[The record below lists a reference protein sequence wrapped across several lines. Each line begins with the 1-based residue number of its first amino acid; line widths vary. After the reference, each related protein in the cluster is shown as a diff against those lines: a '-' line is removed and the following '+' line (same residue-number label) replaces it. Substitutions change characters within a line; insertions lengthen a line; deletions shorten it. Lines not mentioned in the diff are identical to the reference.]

1 MSNYTFTL
9 NMIPNTGTPVVVN
22 LSQGDIGRELTFKLV
37 EGSDPNI
44 TIATDASAIT
54 IAGTKPSGLGFSETC
69 TATSGNTIT
78 VSTTEAMTQESG
90 MIPAE
95 VRFVAGTK
103 DLGTANIIFA
113 IEESPHPAGT
123 TDGTQETMQNL
134 EARLQTQIDDLD
146 TRVNELEAGGGEA
159 IYYTITNNLSNVTN
173 GNGATSV
180 KEGRSYTAIL
190 SLAEGAELQ
199 SITIKMG
206 GVDITHTAWNSET
219 MTISISSVTN
229 NLVITANASIIIRQ
243 TVTWAGAGADK
254 NTDTIDA
261 TQNELYWELPYIE
274 GSSAY
279 ASGATAESDFVR
291 IRANLYSDAEATT
304 LVGYWYMDTK
314 EIETGSSRTTINSP
328 TMPTD
333 TLTQVAPKGYY
344 VKLIA
349 MKRSGFYDNASC
361 TTFLNENANIVT
373 LKSAESEDEGD
384 TVSNAESVDN
394 DLLQMYSLNAVSLNT
409 STASDATSYAGVIET
424 AKNAWMTEYG
434 GSIDKIPIIIHTDQ
448 HDSMGDEASAT
459 MWETIDN
466 MVSWYDI
473 SKVINL
479 GDTTNSYD
487 NFDNPLLGDANLE
500 AYLEATKHIPF
511 SKRIEVFG
519 NHDCMKIIDASLTY
533 IPQAPN
539 YLNPYF
545 KNVMAKRTSNNGNWC
560 VTYDDY
566 FNIKYIIYSNYDWLA
581 SLSDYGVTT
590 EQYNFLIEEMS
601 KNDGYDIILLGHTD
615 VNIYQEHTG
624 QLAKARYEKT
634 SGSFTD
640 RLGITHTYDFTGCE
654 NDLLVCLHGHSH
666 SDAYNYTETVLS
678 QCFANYYANTR
689 PIYFVIVDRANRQL
703 KVWKVTNTPAYETYT
718 RTLTEV

>member
-1 MSNYTFTL
+1 MPELDSIIL
-9 NMIPNTGTPVVVN
+9 NG
-22 LSQGDIGRELTFKLV
+22 V
-37 EGSDPNI
+37 EY
-44 TIATDASAIT
+44 
-54 IAGTKPSGLGFSETC
+54 
-69 TATSGNTIT
+69 
-78 VSTTEAMTQESG
+78 
-90 MIPAE
+90 
-95 VRFVAGTK
+95 
-103 DLGTANIIFA
+103 DL
-113 IEESPHPAGT
+113 
-123 TDGTQETMQNL
+123 
-134 EARLQTQIDDLD
+134 
-146 TRVNELEAGGGEA
+146 AGGGTA
-159 IYYTITNNLSNVTN
+159 TYYTITNNLSNVIN
-173 GNGATSV
+173 SNGATSV
-180 KEGRSYTAIL
+180 KEGRPYTALL

-199 SITIKMG
+199 SITVKMG
-206 GVDITHTAWNSET
+206 GVDITSTAWNSET

-229 NLVITANASIIIRQ
+229 NLVITAKATIVIRQ
-243 TVTWAGAGADK
+243 TVTWDGAGTDK
-254 NTDTIDA
+254 NTNIIDA
-261 TQNELYWELPYIE
+261 TQNELFWELPYIE

-304 LVGYWYMDTK
+304 LAGYWYIDTK
-314 EIETGSSRTTINSP
+314 EIETGSSRTTINTP
-328 TMPTD
+328 TMPVD

-349 MKRSGFYDNASC
+349 MKRSGFVDNASC
-361 TTFLNENANIVT
+361 TAFLNENANIVT
-373 LKSAESEDEGD
+373 LKSEESEEEEE
-384 TVSNAESVDN
+384 TVSNAEATDN

-409 STASDATSYAGVIET
+409 STVSDTTSYAGVIEE
-424 AKNAWMTEYG
+424 AKNAWMNEYG
-434 GSIDKIPIIIHTDQ
+434 GSIDKIPLIIHTDQ
-448 HDSMGDEASAT
+448 HDSMGDTASAT

-487 NFDNPLLGDANLE
+487 NFDNPLLGDTNLE
-500 AYLEATKHIPF
+500 EYLEATKHVPF

-545 KNVMAKRTSNNGNWC
+545 KNVMAKRTSRNGNWC

-566 FNIKYIIYSNYDWLA
+566 FNIKYIIYSTYDWLA
-581 SLSDYGVTT
+581 SLSDNGVTT
-590 EQYNFLIEEMS
+590 EQYDFLIEEMS
-601 KNDGYDIILLGHTD
+601 KNDGYDIVLLGHTD

-640 RLGITHTYDFTGCE
+640 RLGVTHTYDFTGCE

-678 QCFANYYANTR
+678 QCFANYYDSTR
-689 PIYFVIVDRANRQL
+689 PIYFVIIDRENHQL
-703 KVWKVTNTPAYETYT
+703 KVWKVMNTPTYETYT
-718 RTLTEV
+718 RPFVETT